1 MSKRDR
7 IMIGVLACAVA
18 VAGFWF
24 LALKPKRADLSAAT
38 TRVADAQTKLTEA
51 NQALVSATKARASFD
66 TDYAI
71 AARLGKA
78 VPDDDDAA
86 SLVYQ
91 LESAA
96 RKAGIDF
103 RSLTVGGGTG
113 AATTPATP
121 APATTGSGSSSSS
134 GSSPSGSSSKGSSSS
149 GTSTTPS
156 TGAAA
161 TPATGTSTL
170 PPGVVAGADGMN
182 RLPFTFVFDGD
193 YFSLNKLLD
202 LIRSFTTTNG
212 DTVTVRGRLMTVE
225 SVNLQESRNGFPEV
239 KATVNATAYL
249 SATPITLPGGA
260 TVPTPSNGTTPST
273 TTAPSTQAAGTKT
286 SLPTATVTPGA
297 IK

>member
-1 MSKRDR
+1 MTKRDR
-7 IMIGVLACAVA
+7 IVIGVVACMVA

-38 TRVADAQTKLTEA
+38 AKVADAQTRLTDA
-51 NQALVSATKARASFD
+51 NQVLASATKARASFD
-66 TDYAI
+66 TDYATI
-71 AARLGKA
+71 ARLGKA

-91 LESAA
+91 LEAAA

-103 RSLTVGGGTG
+103 RSLTVGGGT
-113 AATTPATP
+113 AAATPATP
-121 APATTGSGSSSSS
+121 APAPAPATGSGSSSST
-134 GSSPSGSSSKGSSSS
+134 GSSSS
-149 GTSTTPS
+149 SPAPTGTSSSTPS

-161 TPATGTSTL
+161 TPATGTSAL
-170 PPGVVAGADGMN
+170 PPGVVAGANGMN
-182 RLPFTFVFDGD
+182 ELPFTFVFDGD

-225 SVNLQESRNGFPEV
+225 SVNLQESRNGFPQV

-249 SATPITLPGGA
+249 SATPVTLPGGG
-260 TVPTPSNGTTPST
+260 TSLTPSNGTTPAT
-273 TTAPSTQAAGTKT
+273 KTAPSTQAAGTKT

>member
-121 APATTGSGSSSSS
+121 APATPAPATTGSGS
-134 GSSPSGSSSKGSSSS
+134 SSSKGSSSS

-156 TGAAA
+156 PGAAA
-161 TPATGTSTL
+161 TPATGTSAL
-170 PPGVVAGADGMN
+170 PPGVIAGADGMN

-212 DTVTVRGRLMTVE
+212 DTVTVRGRLMSVE

>member
-121 APATTGSGSSSSS
+121 APATPAPATTGSGS
-134 GSSPSGSSSKGSSSS
+134 SSSKGSSSS

-161 TPATGTSTL
+161 TPATGTSAL
-170 PPGVVAGADGMN
+170 PPGVVAGVDGMN

-212 DTVTVRGRLMTVE
+212 DTVTVRGRLMSVE